1 MAQSTRSKMK
11 MPNALF
17 EFSLSEGE
25 VRSLRGGMEPERR
38 GMEPEKGSLRRGE
51 VWSLRRGA

>member
-25 VRSLRGGMEPERR
+25 VRSWEGVKSPREGREGGRGRGREGERE
-38 GMEPEKGSLRRGE
+38 GGE
-51 VWSLRRGA
+51 GHY